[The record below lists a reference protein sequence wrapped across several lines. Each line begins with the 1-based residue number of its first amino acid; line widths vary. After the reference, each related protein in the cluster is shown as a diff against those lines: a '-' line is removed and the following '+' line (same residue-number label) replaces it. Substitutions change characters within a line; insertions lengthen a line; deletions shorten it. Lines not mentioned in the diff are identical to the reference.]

1 MNTNA
6 IDIKGLSKSFSN
18 GWLGKKQ
25 VISDLSF
32 QIRDNEVFGY
42 LGGNGAGKTTTFKMM
57 LGLIR
62 PDKGDISFWGQPAK
76 ERICRS
82 LIGYLPEQP
91 YFYSYLTGAE
101 ALNFY
106 ASLFDMTRNERKK
119 KVGELLDLVGL
130 THAGNTQ
137 LRKFSR
143 GMLQR
148 IGIAQALVN
157 DPKLLILDEPM
168 SGLDPMG
175 RKAMRDIILNC
186 RDQGKT
192 IIFSSHIIS
201 DVEMICDRAG
211 ILAKG
216 ELKRIIPMDDC
227 LSPRDSTWEITCQGG
242 HLDLSRIGTLK
253 HVTQVVRGNRHI
265 VSTGDKDIADR
276 VLETIKSQ
284 GLDLVSFST
293 ARKSIEEIYLK
304 STTEENPK
312 DTKQGAISE
321 NRNRTHE

>member
-1 MNTNA
+1 MTDSIA
-6 IDIKGLSKSFSN
+6 IDIKGLTKSFSN

-25 VISDLSF
+25 VIRDLNF

-42 LGGNGAGKTTTFKMM
+42 LGGNGAGKTTTFKLM

-62 PDKGDISFWGQPAK
+62 PDKGDIYFWGGSAK
-76 ERICRS
+76 DRVSRAM
-82 LIGYLPEQP
+82 IGYLPEQP
-91 YFYSYLTGAE
+91 YFYAYLTGAE
-101 ALNFY
+101 ALDFY
-106 ASLFDMTRNERKK
+106 ASLFDMTGAERKK
-119 KVGELLDLVGL
+119 RVSYLLDLVGL
-130 THAGNTQ
+130 SHARDTQ

-175 RKAMRDIILNC
+175 RKAMRDIILSC

-211 ILAKG
+211 ILADG
-216 ELKRIIPMDDC
+216 ELKNIITMDDAV
-227 LSPRDSTWEITCQGG
+227 SSNDTIWEISCQGG
-242 HLDLSRIGTLK
+242 ELDLSPLSGIEEQNDIK
-253 HVTQVVRGNRHI
+253 QVIRGNRHI
-265 VSTGDKDIADR
+265 VSTGDKDKADR
-276 VLETIKSQ
+276 IMEEIKNQ
-284 GLDLVSFST
+284 GLALVSFST
-293 ARKSIEEIYLK
+293 ARKSIEDIYIK
-304 STTEENPK
+304 SAGQNTLPAGSQQDEY
-312 DTKQGAISE
+312 
-321 NRNRTHE
+321 

>member
-1 MNTNA
+1 MIDLTA
-6 IDIKGLSKSFSN
+6 IDIRGLTKSFSN

-25 VISDLSF
+25 VIRDLNF

-42 LGGNGAGKTTTFKMM
+42 LGGNGAGKTTTFKLM

-62 PDKGDISFWGQPAK
+62 PDKGDISFWGCSAK
-76 ERICRS
+76 NRISRAM
-82 LIGYLPEQP
+82 IGYLPEQP
-91 YFYSYLTGAE
+91 YFYAYLTGAE
-101 ALNFY
+101 ALGFY
-106 ASLFDMTRNERKK
+106 ASLFDMTGAERKK
-119 KVGELLDLVGL
+119 RVAYLLDLVGL
-130 THAGNTQ
+130 SHAGDIQ

-175 RKAMRDIILNC
+175 RKAVRDIILSC

-211 ILAKG
+211 ILANG
-216 ELKRIIPMDDC
+216 ELKHIITMDDAM
-227 LSPRDSTWEITCQGG
+227 SSADSTWEITCQGG
-242 HLDLSRIGTLK
+242 GLELSGIEGQHGIK
-253 HVTQVVRGNRHI
+253 HVIRGARHI
-265 VSTGDKDIADR
+265 ISTGDKDIADR
-276 VLETIKSQ
+276 VMVEIKRQ
-284 GLDLVSFST
+284 GLALVSFTT
-293 ARKSIEEIYLK
+293 ARKSIEDIYIK
-304 STTEENPK
+304 SAGQNTLSA
-312 DTKQGAISE
+312 DSQQDVYL
-321 NRNRTHE
+321 

>member
-1 MNTNA
+1 MIDLTA
-6 IDIKGLSKSFSN
+6 IDIKGLTKSFSN

-25 VISDLSF
+25 VIRDLNF

-42 LGGNGAGKTTTFKMM
+42 LGGNGAGKTTTFKLM

-62 PDKGDISFWGQPAK
+62 PDRGNISFWGCSAK
-76 ERICRS
+76 NRISRAM
-82 LIGYLPEQP
+82 IGYLPEQP
-91 YFYSYLTGAE
+91 YFYAYLTGAE
-101 ALNFY
+101 ALGFY
-106 ASLFDMTRNERKK
+106 ASLFDMTGAKRKK
-119 KVGELLDLVGL
+119 RVGYLLDLVGL
-130 THAGNTQ
+130 SHAGDTQ

-175 RKAMRDIILNC
+175 RKAVRDIILSC

-211 ILAKG
+211 ILANG
-216 ELKRIIPMDDC
+216 ELKSIITMDDAM
-227 LSPRDSTWEITCQGG
+227 SSKDSTWEITCQGG
-242 HLDLSRIGTLK
+242 CLDLSGIEKQSGVK
-253 HVTQVVRGNRHI
+253 QVIRGARHI
-265 VSTGDKDIADR
+265 ITTGDKDIADR
-276 VLETIKSQ
+276 VMVEIKRQ
-284 GLDLVSFST
+284 GLVLVSFTT
-293 ARKSIEEIYLK
+293 ARKSIEEIYIK
-304 STTEENPK
+304 SAGQDSLPA
-312 DTKQGAISE
+312 DRQQDVYL
-321 NRNRTHE
+321 

>member
-1 MNTNA
+1 MSDSAA
-6 IDIKGLSKSFSN
+6 IEIKGVSKSFST

-25 VISDLSF
+25 VISNLDF

-42 LGGNGAGKTTTFKMM
+42 LGGNGAGKTTTFKLM
-57 LGLIR
+57 LDLIR
-62 PDKGDISFWGQPAK
+62 PDKGEIRFWGRSAK
-76 ERICRS
+76 DRQARA

-91 YFYSYLTGAE
+91 YFYAYLTGFE
-101 ALNFY
+101 ALDFY
-106 ASLFDMTRNERKK
+106 AGLFDMPGKERRKR
-119 KVGELLDLVGL
+119 VGELLDLVGL
-130 THAGNTQ
+130 DHAQHTQ
-137 LRKFSR
+137 LRKYSR

-175 RKAMRDIILNC
+175 RKSMRDVILSC

-216 ELKRIIPMDDC
+216 ELKQIIAMDDAV
-227 LSPRDSTWEITCQGG
+227 SSNDTIREITCQGG
-242 HLDLSRIGTLK
+242 NLDLSGIEGQKNITHL
-253 HVTQVVRGNRHI
+253 VRGSRHI
-265 VSTGDKDIADR
+265 ISTADKKTADMIMENIR
-276 VLETIKSQ
+276 IQ
-284 GLDLVSFST
+284 GLELVSFST
-293 ARKSIEEIYLK
+293 ARKSMEEIYLK
-304 STTEENPK
+304 STGQNT
-312 DTKQGAISE
+312 
-321 NRNRTHE
+321 RTVSVEQESDHE

>member
-1 MNTNA
+1 MPVTDSIALN
-6 IDIKGLSKSFSN
+6 IKGLTKSFSN

-25 VISDLSF
+25 VLNDLNF

-42 LGGNGAGKTTTFKMM
+42 LGGNGAGKTTTFKLM

-62 PDKGDISFWGQPAK
+62 PDRGDISFWGRSAK
-76 ERICRS
+76 NRISRT
-82 LIGYLPEQP
+82 LVGYLPEQP
-91 YFYSYLTGAE
+91 YFYAYLTGAE
-101 ALNFY
+101 ALDFY
-106 ASLFDMTRNERKK
+106 ASLYGVTGAERKK
-119 KVGELLDLVGL
+119 RVGYLLDLVGL
-130 THAGNTQ
+130 SHAGGIQ

-175 RKAMRDIILNC
+175 RKAMRDIILSC

-211 ILAKG
+211 ILANG
-216 ELKRIIPMDDC
+216 ELKRVVSMDDAV
-227 LSPRDSTWEITCQGG
+227 SSHDTIWEISCQGG
-242 HLDLSRIGTLK
+242 ALDLSGIENTHDMK
-253 HVTQVVRGNRHI
+253 QVIRGNRHMI
-265 VSTGDKDIADR
+265 STGDKDAADR
-276 VLETIKSQ
+276 IMEKIKNQ
-284 GLDLVSFST
+284 GLSLVSFST
-293 ARKSIEEIYLK
+293 ARKSIEDIYIK
-304 STTEENPK
+304 SAGQ
-312 DTKQGAISE
+312 DTLPAVSQQGES
-321 NRNRTHE
+321 